1 MEIGKIFQ
9 TTIGG
14 REVTV
19 ETGKYCGQAN
29 GHCIVTC
36 GKTSVMV
43 NVTMSEK
50 PREGMDFFPLGV
62 DFEEKMYSV
71 GRIPGSFKRRE
82 GRAND
87 KAILG

>member
-1 MEIGKIFQ
+1 MEIGKIFH

-29 GHCIVTC
+29 GHCIVSC
-36 GKTSVMV
+36 GETSVMV

-50 PREGMDFFPLGV
+50 PREGMDF
-62 DFEEKMYSV
+62 
-71 GRIPGSFKRRE
+71 
-82 GRAND
+82 
-87 KAILG
+87 